1 MRYAVTILLLAFAR
15 PALALPPLFG
25 TTAEE
30 RPTAAAKLSARID
43 EHLAAKWQGK
53 VQPAPAAS
61 GAEFF
66 RRLSLDLTGRVP
78 SLSLAKDFLDD
89 DRPDKRRLWGD
100 EFLDG
105 AEFADRY
112 AAHFATRWRA
122 ILLAQA
128 NPQVGT
134 GGARLEDWLR
144 RQFRANAPYDK
155 LARGL
160 LTDAGATEYFN
171 AYEGKAENVAGATAR
186 SLLGV
191 RLECAQ
197 CHDDRGGGGWTRDQ
211 FWEYA
216 AFFTRLPVA
225 RVEGNMVRAG
235 TDTGDGPP
243 RIKVPDK
250 DAFATAKFLD
260 GSPLDWKAGA
270 NAQAVFAEWATRPDN
285 RWFARAAVNRVWHHF
300 FGVGLIE
307 PVDGLGSTD
316 NPPSHPEL
324 LDELTREFVAHKF
337 DVKFLMRAVVGTK
350 AYQRTSRQTH
360 ASQADPRAFGRMPV
374 RAMSA
379 EQLFD
384 SVVEA
389 TGYVPPA
396 ENAGDYVIGPAT
408 SPRAKF
414 LAKFQTH
421 PDQPLDTH
429 ASIQQA
435 LFLMNGKLATTATGT
450 AGSRTLA
457 TIMDGPGGTADK
469 IGELFLVV
477 LSRKPTAA
485 ETKRLG
491 EFVAAADDKKAALA
505 DVFWVLLNSTEFA
518 VNH

>member
-1 MRYAVTILLLAFAR
+1 MRYVATILLLACAR
-15 PALALPPLFG
+15 PAFADD
-25 TTAEE
+25 
-30 RPTAAAKLSARID
+30 AAKLSARID
-43 EHLAAKWQGK
+43 AHLAAKWQGK
-53 VQPAPAAS
+53 VEPAPAS
-61 GAEFF
+61 SDSEYF

-89 DRPDKRRLWGD
+89 DRPDKRRLWAD

-105 AEFADRY
+105 PEFAERY

-122 ILLAQA
+122 LLLAQA

-134 GGARLEDWLR
+134 GAARLEDWLK

-155 LARGL
+155 LTRGL
-160 LTDAGATEYFN
+160 LTDDGASEYFR

-216 AFFTRLPVA
+216 AFFSRLPVP
-225 RVEGNMVRAG
+225 RQEGNMIRNDAV
-235 TDTGDGPP
+235 TGDGPP

-250 DAFATAKFLD
+250 DAYATAKFLD
-260 GSPLDWKAGA
+260 GAPLGWKAGA
-270 NAQAVFAEWATRPDN
+270 NAQAVFAAWATRPDN

-307 PVDGLGSTD
+307 PVDGLGTD
-316 NPPSHPEL
+316 ENPPSHPEL

-337 DVKFLMRAVVGTK
+337 DLKFLMRAVVGTK

-360 ASQADPRAFGRMPV
+360 PSQADPRAFARMPV

-389 TGYVPPA
+389 TGYAPPA
-396 ENAGDYVIGPAT
+396 ENAGDYVLGPST

-450 AGSRTLA
+450 ASSRTLEA
-457 TIMDGPGGTADK
+457 ITDRPGTPADK
-469 IGELFLVV
+469 VGELFLVV
-477 LSRKPTAA
+477 LSRKATAA
-485 ETKRLG
+485 ESKKLAA
-491 EFVAAADDKKAALA
+491 FVDAAEDKKVALA